1 MLVFW
6 AVAAVMTLAAIAL
19 VSWPLLRRDADRPT
33 LSADEV
39 DVALYHRRQAELHA
53 DYRDGLLDEAD
64 LASAHEE
71 LDRQLL
77 LDTAP
82 PDLNKDHSLAGTG
95 LREYWPVIVA
105 IPTIPLIAISLYLA
119 IGANH
124 SAIEGGGGETRDIQA
139 MVEKLRSR
147 LDEAPDDGEGWLMLG
162 RTHTTLGDNRK
173 AVAALSRAY
182 QLRAGDPAVLVA
194 YAQALARG
202 RDPESFVGRPAELL
216 EQALQAAP
224 KHPQALWFAGI
235 AAAQQSNFTDAA
247 RHWRTLL
254 AQVPPESEDARIIQR
269 NLREIEQRT
278 QGASGELIADSR
290 NTNKATGSAS
300 IEVSVRLSDTLR
312 GRITGREP
320 VFVFARAVDGPPMPL
335 AVIRRSADQLPFTV
349 TLDDGDSMVPDRG
362 LSGHE
367 EVMLIA
373 RVARSG
379 NAAAASGDLTSGEQ
393 LVSPADKQPVAITID
408 SVVP

>member
-19 VSWPLLRRDADRPT
+19 VSWPLLRRSAERPT

-82 PDLNKDHSLAGTG
+82 PDLNKGRSLAGTG

-119 IGANH
+119 IGVNH
-124 SAIEGGGGETRDIQA
+124 SAIEGSGETRDIQA

-147 LDEAPDDGEGWLMLG
+147 LDETPDDGEGWLMLG
-162 RTHTTLGDNRK
+162 RTYTTLGDNRK

-202 RDPESFVGRPAELL
+202 RNQESFVGRPAELL

-224 KHPQALWFAGI
+224 QHPQALWFAGV
-235 AAAQQSNFTDAA
+235 AAAQQSDFTDAA

-254 AQVPPESEDARIIQR
+254 AQVPPESEDARVIRR
-269 NLREIEQRT
+269 NLREVEQRT
-278 QGASGELIADSR
+278 QGASGEPIADSR

-300 IEVSVRLSDTLR
+300 IEVSVHLSDTLR

-367 EVMLIA
+367 QVMLIA

-379 NAAAASGDLTSGEQ
+379 NAAAASGDLTSGGQ
-393 LVSPADKQPVAITID
+393 LVSPADQQPVSITID